1 MAAPYQIGRRALLGA
16 VPAAAAVA
24 AVAPFPSLGAAAA
37 ARPRSGGHWQGSWGR
52 ALVANEQGELIA
64 ANSTYRETIRS
75 SIAGTGLK
83 VVLSNEHGATPLPI
97 LQAVCRSSGKA
108 TSQPITFG
116 GLAAI
121 TIPPGAT
128 VVSDAVSGPLATNE
142 LVELSLV
149 IGSEVRAATAERRAR
164 PTGGL
169 IAAGNQAQ
177 SLELDAARDIAPAFI
192 KSLLVETWSQVPTLV
207 VLSDTKSAGPET
219 WPPMLAAKAAGRLAV
234 VNRSVYAGHL
244 ALGPVGASALA
255 RFDSD
260 VLSTTGATHVLV
272 FTGNNDLI
280 QPGMLNSRGQAS
292 LDPSLAMSAEAL
304 IALIDQCVARTRAAG
319 MVAVGGTWL
328 PYEGVTIA
336 QGYSTPEKL
345 ATREAVN
352 SWIRRPG
359 SFDVVVDFDQAL
371 RDPARPSSLHPA
383 FDEGNH
389 FTPNAAGY
397 AVMADA
403 VLKAL
408 GDRV

>member
-1 MAAPYQIGRRALLGA
+1 MTEPYQIGRRALLRA
-16 VPAAAAVA
+16 MPVAAAAAAVA
-24 AVAPFPSLGAAAA
+24 PLPSLGAAAA
-37 ARPRSGGHWQGSWGR
+37 ARPTSGGHWQASWGR

-75 SIAGTGLK
+75 SIGGSGLK
-83 VVLSNEHGATPLPI
+83 VVLSNEHGFTPLPI
-97 LQAVCRSSGKA
+97 LKAVCRNHGIA
-108 TSQPITFG
+108 TAQPITFG

-128 VVSDAVSGPLATNE
+128 VVSDAIAGLFAANE
-142 LVELSLV
+142 SVELSLI
-149 IGSEVRAATAERRAR
+149 IGAEVRAATAERRAR

-169 IAAGNQAQ
+169 IAAGDQ
-177 SLELDAARDIAPAFI
+177 SQLAELNAARDIAPVFI
-192 KSLLVETWSQVPTLV
+192 KSLLVEAASPVPTLV

-219 WPPMLAAKAAGRLAV
+219 WTPMLAAKAGGRLAV

-244 ALGPVGASALA
+244 ALGPAGASALA
-255 RFDSD
+255 RFDRD
-260 VLSTTGATHVLV
+260 VLATTGATHVLI

-292 LDPSLAMSAEAL
+292 LDPSLAMSADAL

-319 MVAVGGTWL
+319 LIAVGGTWL

-336 QGYSTPEKL
+336 EGYSTPEKL
-345 ATREAVN
+345 AKRDAVN
-352 SWIRRPG
+352 AWIRSPG
-359 SFDVVVDFDQAL
+359 SFDVVLDFDQAL
-371 RDPARPSSLHPA
+371 RDPARPSRLHPA

-397 AVMADA
+397 ALMADT
-403 VLKAL
+403 VL
-408 GDRV
+408 RTF